1 MKSCQKIEGKP
12 ENESEPKLEEEP
24 KPEEKPEVEEEPEE
38 EEKTEGTFRERLIQS
53 LQEFKEDI
61 HNRHLSKEDM
71 FRKVSEIEEIRRVRN
86 KLIVM
91 RWKVNR
97 NHPYPYLM

>member
-1 MKSCQKIEGKP
+1 MKPCQKNEGKP
-12 ENESEPKLEEEP
+12 ENESETKLEEEQ
-24 KPEEKPEVEEEPEE
+24 KPEETPEE
-38 EEKTEGTFRERLIQS
+38 KEELEKEEKTEGTFRERLIQS

-71 FRKVSEIEEIRRVRN
+71 LRDVDEMDEIRRVRN

-97 NHPYPYLM
+97 NHPYPYVM

>member
-1 MKSCQKIEGKP
+1 MKPCQKIEGKP
-12 ENESEPKLEEEP
+12 ENESESKLEEEP
-24 KPEEKPEVEEEPEE
+24 KPEEKTEE
-38 EEKTEGTFRERLIQS
+38 EEENTEATFRERLIQS

-71 FRKVSEIEEIRRVRN
+71 FREVDEMDEIRRVRN

>member
-1 MKSCQKIEGKP
+1 MKPCQKIEGKP

-24 KPEEKPEVEEEPEE
+24 KAEEKPEDEEEPEE
-38 EEKTEGTFRERLIQS
+38 EEKTEGTFREKLIQS

-61 HNRHLSKEDM
+61 HNRHFSKEVL
-71 FRKVSEIEEIRRVRN
+71 REVNEINEIRRIRN

-91 RWKVNR
+91 HWKVNQ
-97 NHPYPYLM
+97 NHPLYLM